1 MALKS
6 PVDFTKKLHS
16 WSPLNSKSLRDT
28 APLNDSI
35 VKVKVRLAHMDSSD
49 GDITDNDREDSSD
62 LLINHVVAPPALA
75 TSFKG
80 SNFNEKHNKAT

>member
-16 WSPLNSKSLRDT
+16 WSPLNNKSLKSC
-28 APLNDSI
+28 NDSI

-62 LLINHVVAPPALA
+62 LLLNHVAAPPAPA
-75 TSFKG
+75 TNFKG
-80 SNFNEKHNKAT
+80 SKF